1 MAQAKAEDVIV
12 TGTYV
17 TLSPETAVL
26 PLAEMPV
33 AEPATV
39 ATADVVVDDGD
50 AALAAR
56 LQAEEDLLAAGAPAP
71 PAIRTRFV
79 ESHYYGPASFLS
91 SLMLFCIFPPCAIVP
106 CIAPCDTR
114 AYAIVA
120 DDAEPA
126 VFARRRRARHLFVRV
141 PSGTRP
147 GDVVQ
152 TTAPDGRVV
161 SARVPLR
168 TGPGDMLR
176 IDF

>member
-1 MAQAKAEDVIV
+1 M
-12 TGTYV
+12 
-17 TLSPETAVL
+17 
-26 PLAEMPV
+26 
-33 AEPATV
+33 
-39 ATADVVVDDGD
+39 
-50 AALAAR
+50 
-56 LQAEEDLLAAGAPAP
+56 
-71 PAIRTRFV
+71 
-79 ESHYYGPASFLS
+79 
-91 SLMLFCIFPPCAIVP
+91 IVP

-176 IDF
+176 VDF

>member
-1 MAQAKAEDVIV
+1 MTRSLPAR
-12 TGTYV
+12 
-17 TLSPETAVL
+17 LHSPHNQHGMLMLEGQGV
-26 PLAEMPV
+26 MRFGDKWYPV
-33 AEPATV
+33 HA
-39 ATADVVVDDGD
+39 GD
-50 AALAAR
+50 AFWAAPFVPQWFGALGTR
-56 LQAEEDLLAAGAPAP
+56 
-71 PAIRTRFV
+71 RTRFV

-120 DDAEPA
+120 DDAEPV

-176 IDF
+176 VDF